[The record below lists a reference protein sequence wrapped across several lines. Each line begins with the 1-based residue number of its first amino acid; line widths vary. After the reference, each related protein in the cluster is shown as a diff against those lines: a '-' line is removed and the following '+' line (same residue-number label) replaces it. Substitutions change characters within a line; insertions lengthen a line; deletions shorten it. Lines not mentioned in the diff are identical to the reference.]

1 MGERRTV
8 PPLAVVRGRP
18 DGHHVRTIARDEDEM
33 FDVPT
38 LRKEFPTLS
47 RELDGQR
54 LVYLD
59 SAASSQTPVAVL
71 DAMDHYYRW
80 SRSNVHRGVY
90 LLAEEATDLY
100 EGGRTALARFLDAD
114 PRGVVFT
121 KNATE
126 ACNLVAYSWVR
137 RNLREGDALL
147 TTVMEHHANHVPFTY
162 AARDLGFEVRHITLT
177 EDGQLD
183 HDVARELVADGRVRF
198 LAVGHVSN
206 VLGTINDVAG
216 LARLVREANP
226 DAVVHVDGTQAVPQM
241 PVSFRD
247 LDVDFYAVTGHKM
260 VGPTGIGALVARPEL
275 LESMEPFL
283 AGGDMIRDVTLE
295 GATWNEVPHK
305 FEAGTPM
312 IAEAAGLAAAVEFLE
327 RIGMDAVRAHEV
339 EFTGALLDALTN
351 IEGVTVHGPT
361 DTAVRGGAVS
371 FAVEGV
377 HPHDVGAML
386 GSKGVCVRVGHHCT
400 KPLMRCLGLN
410 ATARASG
417 YLYNDLDDL
426 EPLVDGIEAA
436 RSFFA
441 R

>member
-1 MGERRTV
+1 MT
-8 PPLAVVRGRP
+8 
-18 DGHHVRTIARDEDEM
+18 

-59 SAASSQTPVAVL
+59 SAASSQTPRVVL
-71 DAMDHYYRW
+71 DAMDRYYSW

-90 LLAEEATDLY
+90 QLAEEATDLY
-100 EGGRTALARFLDAD
+100 EGARAKLAAFVDAD

-137 RNLREGDALL
+137 RHLGEGDALL
-147 TTVMEHHANHVPFTY
+147 TTMMEHHANHVPFTF
-162 AARDLGFEVRHITLT
+162 AARDLGFEVRNVPLT

-183 HDVARELVADGRVRF
+183 LDAARELVADGRVRF

-206 VLGTINDVAG
+206 VLGTINDVG
-216 LARLVREANP
+216 ELSRIVRDAHPEAK
-226 DAVVHVDGTQAVPQM
+226 VHVDGTQAVPHM
-241 PVSFRD
+241 PVSFRE
-247 LDVDFYAVTGHKM
+247 LGADFYAITGHKM
-260 VGPTGIGALVARPEL
+260 LGPTGIGALIARPEL
-275 LESMEPFL
+275 LDEMEPFL
-283 AGGDMIRDVTLE
+283 TGGDMIRDVTLD
-295 GATWNEVPHK
+295 GATWNDVPHK

-312 IAEAAGLAAAVEFLE
+312 IAEAAGLGAAVDLLTELD
-327 RIGMDAVRAHEV
+327 MHAVRAHEV
-339 EFTGALLDALTN
+339 SLTTRMLEALSSVDD
-351 IEGVTVHGPT
+351 VTIHGPLDPT
-361 DTAVRGGAVS
+361 LRGCAVS
-371 FAVEGV
+371 FAVDGV

-410 ATARASG
+410 ATARAST
-417 YLYNDLDDL
+417 YVYNDVDDL
-426 EPLVDGIEAA
+426 APLVDGIEAA
-436 RSFFA
+436 RRFFA

>member
-1 MGERRTV
+1 M
-8 PPLAVVRGRP
+8 
-18 DGHHVRTIARDEDEM
+18 TI
-33 FDVPT
+33 DVAT

-47 RELDGQR
+47 RELEGNR

-59 SAASSQTPVAVL
+59 SAASSQTPNAVL

-90 LLAEEATDLY
+90 PLAEEATDLY
-100 EGGRTALARFLDAD
+100 EGARRKLATFVDAD
-114 PRGVVFT
+114 PAGVVFT

-126 ACNLVAYSWVR
+126 ACNLVAYAWVR
-137 RNLREGDALL
+137 RNLGPGDALL

-162 AARDLGFEVRHITLT
+162 AAKDCGFEVRNIPLT
-177 EDGQLD
+177 PDGQLD
-183 HDVARELVADGRVRF
+183 HDAARELVADGRVRF

-216 LARLVREANP
+216 LTALVREANA
-226 DAVVHVDGTQAVPQM
+226 DAVVHVDGTQAVPHL
-241 PVSFRD
+241 PVSFRE
-247 LDVDFYAVTGHKM
+247 LGVDFYALTGHKM
-260 VGPTGIGALVARPEL
+260 LGPTGIGALIARPER
-275 LESMEPFL
+275 LEAMEPFL
-283 AGGDMIRDVTLE
+283 SGGDMIRDVTLD
-295 GATWNEVPHK
+295 GATWNDIPHK

-312 IAEAAGLAAAVEFLE
+312 IAEAAGLGAAVDVLSS
-327 RIGMDAVRAHEV
+327 IGMATIRAHEV
-339 EFTGALLDALTN
+339 ALTGQLLDALTS
-351 IEGVTVHGPT
+351 IDGVRIHGPT
-361 DTAVRGGAVS
+361 DLAVRGGAVS
-371 FAVEGV
+371 FELDGI

-400 KPLMRCLGLN
+400 KPLMRCLGLT
-410 ATARASG
+410 ATTRASV
-417 YLYNDLDDL
+417 YLYNDADDL